1 MVLWHN
7 LQGLSQRTALTE
19 HQHSLKRKFNC
30 QVTNTVLVIKLLL
43 GINMI
48 NVTTRIL
55 AFLSEFFFDIY
66 LQK

>member
-43 GINMI
+43 WCKYDKFDNQNSSIFI
-48 NVTTRIL
+48 RI
-55 AFLSEFFFDIY
+55 FLDIY